1 MDQGTMDEEQ
11 GGGGVGLEGGEMKY
25 PDQCSENRFQIIQ
38 QLCLTVTSNSIWW
51 IACDLWS
58 Q

>member
-1 MDQGTMDEEQ
+1 MDEEQ

-38 QLCLTVTSNSIWW
+38 QLCLTVTSNSI
-51 IACDLWS
+51 
-58 Q
+58 